1 MTPQQSVIM
10 LLHLV
15 NLAVSRETYCPPP
28 VQRFLR
34 INDKVYR
41 RMNGAVI
48 HMNEVAGE
56 EVVRLRL
63 KTNPYYSS
71 PKCGVLETKNSHGFT
86 HFGVREEYDL
96 ESFQKAEECE
106 VYLARTGVGRKS
118 VSLSVMVTSDVVS
131 GLSTEC
137 QPQIS
142 VRVTLTVK
150 FCAAEWSCDPEEE
163 EKEKDEE
170 VVEEVE
176 GDYDSEY
183 VTGCDSEWGCQAVE
197 TDANC
202 PGEWGCLPADRDF
215 DSPLDREFDPPVDK
229 EFDSSPDREFDSR
242 TAVGVTPGVQVITVS
257 DNEDAA
263 EEDFMDT
270 IYKTLMSSTMMP
282 VTISALIVLAL
293 GLLLAMWCLMC
304 RRSPCCCCC
313 GRFKDLVISSTT
325 I

>member
-1 MTPQQSVIM
+1 
-10 LLHLV
+10 
-15 NLAVSRETYCPPP
+15 
-28 VQRFLR
+28 
-34 INDKVYR
+34 
-41 RMNGAVI
+41 
-48 HMNEVAGE
+48 MNEVAGE

-106 VYLARTGVGRKS
+106 VYLARTGIGRKS

-150 FCAAEWSCDPEEE
+150 FCA
-163 EKEKDEE
+163 
-170 VVEEVE
+170 
-176 GDYDSEY
+176 
-183 VTGCDSEWGCQAVE
+183 
-197 TDANC
+197 
-202 PGEWGCLPADRDF
+202 GEWGCLPADRDF
-215 DSPLDREFDPPVDK
+215 DSPLDREFDLPVDK

-257 DNEDAA
+257 DNEDEA

-304 RRSPCCCCC
+304 RTSPCCCCC
-313 GRFKDLVISSTT
+313 GRSKVPDVERSLSITSTASTLVN
-325 I
+325 